1 MIKLIACDMDGTL
14 LDSQKASAARIAR
27 SHCAAQRKGRDLL
40 RRQRQAIRL
49 AAPRL

>member
-14 LDSQKASAARIAR
+14 LNSQKRLPPELPG